1 MIEMTL
7 SATVDR
13 FADVTYALAD
23 VDLLRD
29 WAWQAY
35 RDGVRY
41 AFFRTY
47 EELRELAA
55 NTAAERAASG
65 PALTLAQRALA
76 LYHGAYREMWALLIG
91 LPDVELDR
99 VPAED
104 EWPLRRV
111 LDHAIEADGGF
122 YGVIGYALERQR
134 SGDERPAEIPR
145 EYWHTLFGPHEEAGY
160 QAALAGT
167 KAEIQAYH
175 AALHNRMVR
184 EFATIT
190 DDEIALPSRYWEG
203 YSLPIQFR
211 LHRLESHIREHTIQ
225 IEKTLDMLGRRPA
238 EAMRLLRL
246 IYAALADAEGAA
258 IGAPL
263 AGVERQAALAA
274 TIARRADE
282 VAAIVGTE
290 HE

>member
-7 SATVDR
+7 SAAVDR
-13 FADVTYALAD
+13 FADVTHALAD
-23 VDLLRD
+23 EDLLRD

-41 AFFRTY
+41 AFFRMY

-55 NTAAERAASG
+55 NTAAERAAGG
-65 PALTLAQRALA
+65 PPLTLAQRALA
-76 LYHGAYREMWALLIG
+76 LYHAAYREMWALLIG
-91 LPDVELDR
+91 VPDAELDR

-104 EWPLRRV
+104 EWPLRQV

-122 YGVIGYALERQR
+122 YGVITYALERQR
-134 SGDERPAEIPR
+134 TGDGRAAEIPR
-145 EYWHTLFGPHEEAGY
+145 ADWATLYGPQAEAAY
-160 QAALAGT
+160 QAALAGN

-175 AALHNRMVR
+175 AAFHNRIVR

-190 DDEIALPSRYWEG
+190 DAEIALPSRYWEG
-203 YSLPIQFR
+203 YGLPIQFR
-211 LHRLESHIREHTIQ
+211 LHRLESHLREHTIQ
-225 IEKTLDMLGRRPA
+225 LEKTLAMLGRPPT

-246 IYAALADAEGAA
+246 IYAALADAESAA
-258 IGAPL
+258 VGAPL
-263 AGVERQAALAA
+263 AGAERQAALAA

-282 VAAIVGTE
+282 IAAIVGA
-290 HE
+290 